1 MSEVSGAPWL
11 VRRPLPER
19 SARARLFCFPYAGV
33 GASAYRLWPA
43 ALPPSLEVCAIQ
55 LPGRESRLREPA
67 YTRIDSAVAALLPVL
82 EPHFDLPFAFFG
94 HSMGAVLAT
103 EITLALAARVGAPLP
118 HHLFVSGRRA
128 PGLPDPDPPLAALPD
143 AAFLAEL
150 NRRYGGIPA
159 EVMQDAEMMA
169 LLLPCLRADIA
180 ALESYAPASTARI
193 PVPVSAFGGT
203 EDSRVSPAHIE
214 AWRTAAAGEF
224 RVRMFPGNHFFIT
237 PRRTELLAQIGST
250 LAPLLDSGREMAGRS
265 AGVA

>member
-1 MSEVSGAPWL
+1 MSEVSGENWL
-11 VRRPLPER
+11 VRRRLSER
-19 SARARLFCFPYAGV
+19 NARARLFCFPYAGV

-103 EITLALAARVGAPLP
+103 EITLALAARAGPLP

-128 PGLPDPDPPLAALPD
+128 PGLPDPDPPLSGLPD
-143 AAFLAEL
+143 AAFLEEL
-150 NRRYGGIPA
+150 SRRYGGIPA
-159 EVMQDAEMMA
+159 EVMQDTEMMA

-193 PVPVSAFGGT
+193 PVPLSAFGGT
-203 EDSRVSPAHIE
+203 EDSRVSRAQVE

-250 LAPLLDSGREMAGRS
+250 LAPLLESGRETAGRS